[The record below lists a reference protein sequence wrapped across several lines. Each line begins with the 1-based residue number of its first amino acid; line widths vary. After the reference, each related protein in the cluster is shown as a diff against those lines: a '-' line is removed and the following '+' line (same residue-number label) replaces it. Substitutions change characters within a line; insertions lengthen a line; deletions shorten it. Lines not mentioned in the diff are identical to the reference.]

1 MWVKTWRN
9 NLRRVDKLFKIL
21 HMKYLKLHTLTK
33 GQWYDRD
40 TLLLHAAFQVLVDFI
55 EQERPD
61 EIVDW
66 EHDELHR
73 NAWNELSQL
82 YRWWKEE
89 RPQRRDPMDD
99 VASPPQEEYRFLEGG
114 QMTFPDRE
122 KYPEYYAA
130 MDRSNTL
137 ENEWYEE
144 DQRQL
149 HRLIDVR
156 PFLWT

>member
-9 NLRRVDKLFKIL
+9 NLTRVNKLFKIL

-40 TLLLHAAFQVLVDFI
+40 TLLLYAAFQVLVDFI

-61 EIVDW
+61 EIVNW

-114 QMTFPDRE
+114 QMTFPDR
-122 KYPEYYAA
+122 
-130 MDRSNTL
+130 RSIQSTM
-137 ENEWYEE
+137 
-144 DQRQL
+144 R
-149 HRLIDVR
+149 R
-156 PFLWT
+156 WTSPIRSKTNGTRKTNGSCTA